1 MDAVEFIK
9 AYRRMLKQTCRATDL
24 YNDYINPEDV
34 VIETEKWAKENP
46 VKTRQDEFLKQ
57 WPEAEIDIDENVINL
72 CPARLIESYRG
83 MLGIC
88 SRNSDCACCRRR
100 FWLQEIE

>member
-9 AYRRMLKQTCRATDL
+9 VYKRMYTKHCINRGIFTDE
-24 YNDYINPEDV
+24 PENV

-100 FWLQEIE
+100 FWLQGIE